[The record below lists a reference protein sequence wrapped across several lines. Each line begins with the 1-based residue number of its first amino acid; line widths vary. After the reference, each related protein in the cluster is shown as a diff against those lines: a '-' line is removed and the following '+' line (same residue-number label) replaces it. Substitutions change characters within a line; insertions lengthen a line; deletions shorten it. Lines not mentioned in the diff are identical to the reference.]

1 MTRRAWVSIG
11 VFGGLL
17 ALAAVWRLVV
27 GGDVVGLPDSAV
39 VWELRGVR
47 LVAGIGVGA
56 SLAVAGVCLQS
67 LLRNPLAA
75 PDLMGLAAGA
85 GFCVTLAAYLGLGAA
100 TDTGAVLWA
109 SHGPAALIGS
119 VGALVLV
126 WWLGQRDWLIDPV
139 AMVLVGVVIS
149 VMLGAATVFV
159 QQLMPDRGESVRRWA
174 MGVLSDELGWVDVGV
189 LGAVVLAGSGIAW
202 AIGPAMDASSL
213 SEDEA
218 RSVGVRVGR
227 LRFALF
233 LIAGGLTA
241 ASVVVA
247 GPIGFVGLVCP
258 HAARLIGGPS
268 HRWLIVSAG
277 LAGAALVVA
286 SDALVKSFTLG
297 GGRMPIGV
305 VTAAIGGP
313 AFVWLLR
320 RMRRGV

>member
-1 MTRRAWVSIG
+1 MTRRAWLAIAGFG
-11 VFGGLL
+11 VLL
-17 ALAAVWRLVV
+17 ALAGGWRLVV
-27 GGDVVGLPDSAV
+27 GGEGLGFPESGV

-47 LVAGIGVGA
+47 LAAGVGVGA
-56 SLAVAGVCLQS
+56 ALAVAGVCLQS
-67 LLRNPLAA
+67 LLRNPLAS

-85 GFCVTLAAYLGLGAA
+85 GFCVTLVAYLGLGAA
-100 TDTGAVLWA
+100 TDTGSVLWS
-109 SHGPAALIGS
+109 SHGPAALAGS
-119 VGALVLV
+119 IGALVLV

-139 AMVLVGVVIS
+139 AMVLVGVVVS
-149 VMLGAATVFV
+149 VVLGAATVFV
-159 QQLMPDRGESVRRWA
+159 QQLMPDRGEGVRRWA
-174 MGVLSDELGWVDVGV
+174 MGLLSDELSWLDVGL
-189 LGAVVLAGSGIAW
+189 LGAIVLAGAGVAF
-202 AIGPAMDASSL
+202 AMGPAMDASSL

-227 LRFALF
+227 LRLVMFVV
-233 LIAGGLTA
+233 AGGLTA

-258 HAARLIGGPS
+258 HAARMVGGPG
-268 HRWLIVSAG
+268 HRGLVVSAG

-313 AFVWLLR
+313 AFVLLLR
-320 RMRRGV
+320 RMRRG

>member
-1 MTRRAWVSIG
+1 MGRRAWVSIG

-17 ALAAVWRLVV
+17 FIAAAWRLLV
-27 GGDVVGLPDSAV
+27 GGDGVGLPSSGI

-47 LVAGIGVGA
+47 LVAGLGVGA
-56 SLAVAGVCLQS
+56 ALAVAGVCLQS
-67 LLRNPLAA
+67 LLRNPLAS

-85 GFCVTLAAYLGLGAA
+85 GFCVTLAAYLSAGSDSG
-100 TDTGAVLWA
+100 GVLWS
-109 SHGPAALIGS
+109 SHGPAALVGS

-139 AMVLVGVVIS
+139 AMVLVGVVVS

-174 MGVLSDELGWVDVGV
+174 MGLLSDELGWTDVGILAALV
-189 LGAVVLAGSGIAW
+189 LVGAGAAW
-202 AIGPAMDASSL
+202 LMAPAMDAASL
-213 SEDEA
+213 SEDES
-218 RSVGVRVGR
+218 RSVGVRLGR
-227 LRFALF
+227 VRFALF
-233 LIAGGLTA
+233 LVAGGLTA

-258 HAARLIGGPS
+258 HAARLMGGPG
-268 HRWLIVSAG
+268 HRGLIIAAG

-313 AFVWLLR
+313 AFIWLLR
-320 RMRRGV
+320 RMRRGG